1 MTSYSV
7 KDIAKA
13 VGAEAVGAV
22 DLVVTGVAEPQDAG
36 AGDLALAMKPK
47 FAENLSQGAAKVAML
62 WPDADW
68 QALGLEAAILPDR
81 GRFAMASVTKMYD
94 LGHGFKRG
102 IHPSAVIS
110 PNASLGKDVSVGA
123 LCVIEAGARIGDG
136 SMIGPQSY
144 IGFDAQIG
152 AHAHIHDHVTIAAR
166 VKIGD
171 NFICQPGV
179 RIGGDGFSFVTP
191 EKNQVEDAREALGQS
206 SVESRQSWVRIH
218 SVGSVTIGNNVEV
231 GANSCI
237 DRGTIRDTSIGNG
250 TKLDNLVQV
259 GHNVIIGDD
268 CLLCAMVGVA
278 GSSQIGNNV
287 VLGGQTGVADNLT
300 IGDSVITGGGT
311 VVLANVPKGRFM
323 LGYPA
328 MKMES
333 QVEAYKGL
341 RRLPRL
347 FADVAK
353 LKKAVSKPADSD

>member
-22 DLVVTGVAEPQDAG
+22 DLVLTGVAEPQDAG

-62 WPDADW
+62 WPGADW

>member
-22 DLVVTGVAEPQDAG
+22 DLVLTGVAEPQDAG